1 MDEMM
6 RYIFG
11 NLRHFNSVITTV
23 RKALRRQKTLNSL
36 MVLGLLSAAVGMYAQ
51 HMMICQLNKDIEELQ
66 AKSQNFKEAEGD

>member
-11 NLRHFNSVITTV
+11 NLRHFNSAMTTV

-36 MVLGLLSAAVGMYAQ
+36 ISLGLLSAAVGMAAQ
-51 HMMICQLNKDIEELQ
+51 QMMIRQLNKDIEELQ